1 LLEIHYNSKGIKKV
15 KIKEIKASKGGVIPI
30 ASFSNLRIGFEI
42 SAEIGED
49 EDASL
54 IFKKLQ
60 EIIDNQFEREEQNA
74 AVKRIE
80 KLYKN
85 IGFHKKNGRSYPRV
99 SSIMDWD
106 TEWKIPSYELNQ
118 YGSRGTIIHKLSELF
133 LKEEKWFDPTE
144 LTELEDDINIIKSGN
159 LHLNWE
165 DCTHQKFMQVY
176 GKFIG
181 KPEAIEEV
189 VFNEELFY
197 SATPDLIAPFKE
209 LKSVID
215 YKTGGYD
222 FAQLAAYA
230 GCIKG
235 IKQLVIFPLGPTNNV
250 SGYSKPIVRLNW
262 ENDWKRWLMM
272 RKKFRENFG
281 I

>member
-1 LLEIHYNSKGIKKV
+1 MKV
-15 KIKEIKASKGGVIPI
+15 KEITIGKSGVIPI
-30 ASFSNLRIGFEI
+30 ASYSNLRPSFSMTVEP
-42 SAEIGED
+42 EEGEGLD
-49 EDASL
+49 S
-54 IFKKLQ
+54 IFKSVQ
-60 EIIDNQFEREEQNA
+60 EIIDKQFEREEQSA
-74 AVKRIE
+74 AIKRIE

-99 SSIMDWD
+99 SSIMGWD

-118 YGSRGTIIHKLSELF
+118 YGTRGTIIHKLSELF
-133 LKEEKWFDPTE
+133 LKEKKWFNPTD
-144 LTELEDDINIIKSGN
+144 LTELEDDVNILLSGN
-159 LHLNWE
+159 LKLHWE

-181 KPEAIEEV
+181 EPKIIEET
-189 VFNEELFY
+189 VFNEKLLF
-197 SATPDLIAPFKE
+197 AGTPDLIAPFKD

-222 FAQLAAYA
+222 FAQLASYA
-230 GCIKG
+230 SCVEG
-235 IKQLVIFPLGPTNNV
+235 IKQLVIFPVGPTNNV

-262 ENDWKRWLMM
+262 ENDWKRFLVM

>member
-1 LLEIHYNSKGIKKV
+1 M
-15 KIKEIKASKGGVIPI
+15 KIKEIRVSKSGVIPI
-30 ASFSNLRIGFEI
+30 ASYSNLRPGFEI
-42 SAEIGED
+42 VAEVGED
-49 EDASL
+49 EDL
-54 IFKKLQ
+54 EKCKLTLKKLTPIFEGLQ
-60 EIIDNQFEREEQNA
+60 NVIDEQFAREENKA
-74 AVKRIE
+74 LIKLIE
-80 KLYKN
+80 KQYKN
-85 IGFHKKNGRSYPRV
+85 IGFHKKNGRSYPRT
-99 SSIMDWD
+99 SSILDWD

-118 YGSRGTIIHKLSELF
+118 HGARGRIIHRLSELF
-133 LKEEKWFDPTE
+133 LKEEKWFNPTD
-144 LTELEDDINIIKSGN
+144 LTELEDDVNILLSGN
-159 LHLNWE
+159 LKLHWE
-165 DCTHQKFMQVY
+165 DCTHQKFMQMY

-181 KPEAIEEV
+181 EPEAIEEV

-197 SATPDLIAPFKE
+197 SGTPDLIAPFKD

-230 GCIKG
+230 GCIEG

-262 ENDWKRWLMM
+262 GDDWKRFLVM